1 MMLVLNH
8 PTGAVWPP
16 YDSGRTTLASA
27 AGNTELASAYS
38 SMQKEVYE
46 NKKAVISRWMEYWY
60 ECTQYLAMIACSS
73 I

>member
-8 PTGAVWPP
+8 PTGAVRPP

-27 AGNTELASAYS
+27 AGNTELASGFS

-46 NKKAVISRWMEYWY
+46 KRF
-60 ECTQYLAMIACSS
+60 TRTRRQ
-73 I
+73 